1 MLCVPFVRL
10 IMCFLFSRLHA
21 VDSLILWCSLESTCA
36 SFAIVGSPV
45 ILESQVGFQRFPLE
59 LFLRSSCYSASN
71 SSRPNSFSSQHTVSG
86 HEVEEWQQ
94 NLLEREYTGRQGAPS
109 QVSSK
114 YINVNGT
121 TPGGAIVMDHMLRH
135 GMYAPVETR
144 LFHHIILVCARILVF
159 FCTSCLCLRL
169 LLRRLSFFYHSRH
182 H

>member
-1 MLCVPFVRL
+1 MLCVPFVRPV
-10 IMCFLFSRLHA
+10 MCFLFSRLH
-21 VDSLILWCSLESTCA
+21 VVNSLILWCSLGSTCA

-45 ILESQVGFQRFPLE
+45 VLDSQVGFQRFPLE
-59 LFLRSSCYSASN
+59 LFLHSSSYSALN
-71 SSRPNSFSSQHTVSG
+71 SLRPNLFSSQHTVPG

-94 NLLEREYTGRQGAPS
+94 NLSEREYTGRQAAPS

-135 GMYAPVETR
+135 GMWAPVETR
-144 LFHHIILVCARILVF
+144 LFHHIILVCARFLVF
-159 FCTSCLCLRL
+159 SSNCLCWRL
-169 LLRRLSFFYHSRH
+169 LLRRLSIFYHSRH